1 MSDKTILRPMHFPAE
16 MEVLVAAWN
25 ESLPSSFEMSARRL
39 AGYLTSDPNYDPDG
53 CLGAFTPGGQ
63 LAGFVIGKRWRIPN
77 HDMAND
83 DANQW
88 IRDGV
93 GGMGMICVRPGFQRK
108 GIGKRLM
115 VAIETFFAKN
125 GVSIVS
131 IGREPGR
138 HLLPGV
144 PQPLEDCLE
153 FFDKCGYTQG
163 FESAIDIVG
172 DISGIEA
179 IPKGNTKLRDKMAA
193 NRADGYEVVA
203 YDPSLKKDLL
213 AFMNETF
220 KGKWYWTVLSHV
232 NAPDAPLDE
241 LQVLVRRQGMK
252 RQVLGFAKT
261 ATQAGIGLGPAT
273 LVQSRGSA
281 EFGGLGPIGI
291 ANSIRGSRGLG
302 AMVLHCALVNL
313 HRKGVNKVL
322 IDWTSKGLLD
332 RYYGPAGFKHYMT
345 YISVKKEREV

>member
-1 MSDKTILRPMHFPAE
+1 MRLPAE
-16 MEVLVAAWN
+16 LGAIVAVWN
-25 ESLPSSFEMSARRL
+25 ESLPSSFEMSAESL
-39 AGYLTSDPNYDPDG
+39 DGHLTRDPNFDPEG
-53 CLGAFTPGGQ
+53 CLGAFTPGGE
-63 LAGFVIGKRWRIPN
+63 LVGFVIGKRWRIPN

-88 IRDGV
+88 IRDGT
-93 GGMGMICVRPGFQRK
+93 GGIGMICVRPGFQRK
-108 GIGKRLM
+108 GIGKQLM
-115 VAIETFFAKN
+115 GAIEAFFVKN
-125 GVSIVS
+125 DVAVIS

-153 FFDKCGYTQG
+153 FFDKCGYNRG
-163 FESAIDIVG
+163 FESAIDIMG
-172 DISGIEA
+172 DISHIDVF
-179 IPKGNTKLRDKMAA
+179 PKTNAKLRDKMQKNAV
-193 NRADGYEVVA
+193 DGYEVVA
-203 YDPSLKKDLL
+203 YDQSMKKDVL
-213 AFMNETF
+213 AFMNRVF

-232 NAPDAPLDE
+232 NAPDALRDE
-241 LQVLVRRQGMK
+241 LQVLVRRQGK
-252 RQVLGFAKT
+252 NRQVLGFAMT
-261 ATQAGIGLGPAT
+261 DTQAAISLGPAT

-291 ANSIRGSRGLG
+291 DSEIRGSRGLG
-302 AMVLHCALVNL
+302 AMLLHCALVNL

-345 YISVKKEREV
+345 YISLKKERDVK